1 MPKSVFW
8 TTFFVVF
15 LAELGDKTQLAAMAA
30 TAKTG
35 DVWMVFV
42 SASLA
47 LIFATLL
54 GVLVG
59 GFLFKHVSPQVIKYC
74 AAFAFIL
81 VGVWML
87 IRG

>member
-8 TTFFVVF
+8 ATFFVVF

-35 DVWMVFV
+35 EAFKVFL

-47 LIFATLL
+47 LIVATLL

-59 GFLFKHVSPQVIKYC
+59 GYLFRHVSPQVIKYC
-74 AAFAFIL
+74 AAFAFIA

-87 IRG
+87 VRG

>member
-1 MPKSVFW
+1 MPKSIFL
-8 TTFFVVF
+8 TTFLTVF

-35 DVWMVFV
+35 EAWTVFV

-59 GFLFKHVSPQVIKYC
+59 GYLFKHVSPQAIKYC
-74 AAFAFIL
+74 AAFAFIA
-81 VGVWML
+81 VGVWIL

>member
-8 TTFFVVF
+8 TTFCVVV

-30 TAKTG
+30 TAKSGEAWT
-35 DVWMVFV
+35 VFL

-59 GFLFKHVSPQVIKYC
+59 GFLFKHVSPQAIKYS
-74 AAFAFIL
+74 AAFAFIV